1 MTIRFKTFTAAVVLA
16 AATVPS
22 VAHSDNGESIL
33 ANTIGR
39 ILIKN
44 TVGNPVNSRIEQ
56 DVRRIIR
63 NPDATVDRHTR
74 PDMVAEHIRQ
84 YESNRRL
91 EQLKQEQRNR
101 HR

>member
-1 MTIRFKTFTAAVVLA
+1 MTTRLKTFSAAIVFA
-16 AATVPS
+16 AAIVPS
-22 VAHSDNGESIL
+22 VADAGGAENIL
-33 ANTIGR
+33 ANTVGR
-39 ILIKN
+39 ILIEN
-44 TVGNPVNSRIEQ
+44 TVGNPVSPKTEQ

-84 YESNRRL
+84 YESDRRL
-91 EQLKQEQRNR
+91 EQLKQKQRNR